1 MSSMQIF
8 EANKGTRNEAE
19 ATATVLDAA
28 RRHLMEHEYTTI
40 EEACAEIQAAAFL
53 ANLSLLVFPER
64 ETRIRREAL

>member
-8 EANKGTRNEAE
+8 EANRGTRNEAE
-19 ATATVLDAA
+19 ATATVLEAA
-28 RRHLMEHEYTTI
+28 RGHLMGHKYTTI

-53 ANLSLLVFPER
+53 ANLSLLVFPEQ